1 MRITMIT
8 ILIPT
13 LNEKKNIP
21 IIAKSLL
28 TNNNLDKIIT
38 NIIFIDDNSLDGSD
52 EELNIVSNKFPKV
65 ISIIRKDHSKDLTK
79 SILLG
84 LKLVKSEYVCIMDA
98 DLQHDINAVGIFYDL
113 IKTNKFDLIIG
124 SRFLDN
130 TFANNLSNT
139 RKILSKS
146 GNLIGYIL
154 GIKKIKDPLSGFF
167 MIKTSIFKSIS
178 KKIDTD
184 GFKILLTILAILN
197 KKIKIKEIQ
206 INFYSRKHG
215 QSKLKF
221 KVLIIFLKQIL
232 KLFYNKKNYNKI

>member
-1 MRITMIT
+1 MIT

-21 IIAKSLL
+21 IITKSLL

-65 ISIIRKDHSKDLTK
+65 ISIIRKDHPKDLTK

-84 LKLVKSEYVCIMDA
+84 LKLVKSEYVCVMDA
-98 DLQHDINAVGIFYDL
+98 DLQHDINAVGSFYDL

-184 GFKILLTILAILN
+184 GFKILLTILVILN

-215 QSKLKF
+215 QSKLKS
-221 KVLIIFLKQIL
+221 KVLFIFLKQIL

>member
-1 MRITMIT
+1 MIT

-21 IIAKSLL
+21 IITKSLL
-28 TNNNLDKIIT
+28 TNNNLEKIIT

-65 ISIIRKDHSKDLTK
+65 IYIVRKDHPKDLTK

-130 TFANNLSNT
+130 AFVNNLSNT

-154 GIKKIKDPLSGFF
+154 GIKNIKDPLSGFF

-178 KKIDTD
+178 KKIDTE

-197 KKIKIKEIQ
+197 KKIKIREIQ

-215 QSKLKF
+215 QSKLKS
-221 KVLIIFLKQIL
+221 KVLFIFLKQIL

>member
-1 MRITMIT
+1 MIT

-13 LNEKKNIP
+13 LNERKNIL
-21 IIAKSLL
+21 IITNALL
-28 TNNNLDKIIT
+28 ENNDLEKIIT
-38 NIIFIDDNSLDGSD
+38 NIIFIDDNSSDGTA
-52 EELNIVSNKFPKV
+52 EELNIVSNKFSKV
-65 ISIIRKDHSKDLTK
+65 ISVIRKDHSKDLTK

-184 GFKILLTILAILN
+184 GFKILLTILVILN

-215 QSKLKF
+215 QSKLKS
-221 KVLIIFLKQIL
+221 KVLFIFLKQIL

>member
-1 MRITMIT
+1 MIT

-65 ISIIRKDHSKDLTK
+65 ISIIRKDHPKDLTK

-167 MIKTSIFKSIS
+167 MIKTSIFQSIS

-184 GFKILLTILAILN
+184 GFKILLTILVILN
-197 KKIKIKEIQ
+197 KKIKIREIQ

-215 QSKLKF
+215 QSKLKS
-221 KVLIIFLKQIL
+221 KVLFIFLKQIL

>member
-1 MRITMIT
+1 MIT

-13 LNEKKNIP
+13 LNERKNIL
-21 IIAKSLL
+21 IITNALL
-28 TNNNLDKIIT
+28 ENNDLEKIIT
-38 NIIFIDDNSLDGSD
+38 NIIFIDDNSSDGTA
-52 EELNIVSNKFPKV
+52 EELNIVSNKFSKV
-65 ISIIRKDHSKDLTK
+65 ISVIRKDHSKDLTK

-84 LKLVKSEYVCIMDA
+84 LKLVKSEYVCVMDA
-98 DLQHDINAVGIFYDL
+98 DLQHDINAVNIFYNL
-113 IKTNKFDLIIG
+113 IKTNKSDLIIG

-130 TFANNLSNT
+130 SFINNLSNT

-154 GIKKIKDPLSGFF
+154 GIKDIKDPLSGFF

-184 GFKILLTILAILN
+184 GFKILLTILVILN

-215 QSKLKF
+215 QSKLKS
-221 KVLIIFLKQIL
+221 KVLFIFLKQIL

>member
-1 MRITMIT
+1 MIT

-21 IIAKSLL
+21 IITKSLL

-52 EELNIVSNKFPKV
+52 EELNTISSKFPKV
-65 ISIIRKDHSKDLTK
+65 ISIIRKDHPKDLTK

-84 LKLVKSEYVCIMDA
+84 LKLVKSKYVCIMDA
-98 DLQHDINAVGIFYDL
+98 DLQHDINAVGVFYDL

-130 TFANNLSNT
+130 AYANNLSNT

-178 KKIDTD
+178 KKIDTE
-184 GFKILLTILAILN
+184 GFKILLTILVILN

-215 QSKLKF
+215 QSKLKS
-221 KVLIIFLKQIL
+221 KVLFIFLKQIL
-232 KLFYNKKNYNKI
+232 KLFFNKKNYNKI

>member
-1 MRITMIT
+1 MIT

-21 IIAKSLL
+21 IITKSLL

-65 ISIIRKDHSKDLTK
+65 ISIIRKDHPKDLTK

-130 TFANNLSNT
+130 AFVNNLSNT

-146 GNLIGYIL
+146 GNLIGNIL

-184 GFKILLTILAILN
+184 GFKILLTILVILN

-215 QSKLKF
+215 QSKLKP
-221 KVLIIFLKQIL
+221 KVLFIFLKQIL

>member
-1 MRITMIT
+1 MIT

-13 LNEKKNIP
+13 LNERKNIL
-21 IIAKSLL
+21 IITNALL
-28 TNNNLDKIIT
+28 ENNDLEKIIT
-38 NIIFIDDNSLDGSD
+38 NIIFIDDNSSDGTA
-52 EELNIVSNKFPKV
+52 EELNIVSNKFSKV
-65 ISIIRKDHSKDLTK
+65 ISVIRKDHSKDLTK

-84 LKLVKSEYVCIMDA
+84 LKLVKSEYVCVMDA
-98 DLQHDINAVGIFYDL
+98 DLQHDINAVNIFYNL
-113 IKTNKFDLIIG
+113 IKTNKSDLIIG

-130 TFANNLSNT
+130 SFINNLSNT

-154 GIKKIKDPLSGFF
+154 GIKNIKDPLSGFF

-184 GFKILLTILAILN
+184 GFKILLTILVILN

-215 QSKLKF
+215 QSKLKP
-221 KVLIIFLKQIL
+221 KVLFIFLKQIL

>member
-1 MRITMIT
+1 MIT

-21 IIAKSLL
+21 IITKSLL
-28 TNNNLDKIIT
+28 TNNNLEKIIT

-65 ISIIRKDHSKDLTK
+65 ISIIRKDHPKDLTK

-184 GFKILLTILAILN
+184 GFKILLTILVILN

-215 QSKLKF
+215 QSKLKS
-221 KVLIIFLKQIL
+221 KVLFIFLKQIL

>member
-1 MRITMIT
+1 MK
-8 ILIPT
+8 
-13 LNEKKNIP
+13 KKNIP

-28 TNNNLDKIIT
+28 NNNKLEKIIT
-38 NIIFIDDNSLDGSD
+38 NIIFIDDNSSDGSTA
-52 EELNIVSNKFPKV
+52 EFNKISNEFSKV
-65 ISIIRKDHSKDLTK
+65 KSIIRTDRPKDLTK
-79 SILLG
+79 SILVG
-84 LKLVKSEYVCIMDA
+84 LKLVKSEYVCVMDA
-98 DLQHDINAVGIFYDL
+98 DLQHDINAVGSFYDL

-130 TFANNLSNT
+130 AYANNLSNI

-184 GFKILLTILAILN
+184 GFKILLTILVILN

-215 QSKLKF
+215 QSKLKS
-221 KVLIIFLKQIL
+221 KVLFIFLKQIL

>member
-1 MRITMIT
+1 MIT

-13 LNEKKNIP
+13 LNEKKNIS
-21 IIAKSLL
+21 IITKSLL
-28 TNNNLDKIIT
+28 NNNDLEKIIT
-38 NIIFIDDNSLDGSD
+38 NIIFIDDNSSDGSTA
-52 EELNIVSNKFPKV
+52 EFNKIANEFSKVKSIVRTDKP
-65 ISIIRKDHSKDLTK
+65 KDLTK

-84 LKLVKSEYVCIMDA
+84 LNLVKTKYVCVMDA
-98 DLQHDINAVGIFYDL
+98 DLQHDTNAVSIFYDL

-130 TFANNLSNT
+130 SFVNNLSIT

-184 GFKILLTILAILN
+184 GFKILLTILVILN

-215 QSKLKF
+215 QSKLRP
-221 KVLIIFLKQIL
+221 KVLFIFLKQIL

>member
-1 MRITMIT
+1 MIT

-13 LNEKKNIP
+13 LNERKNIL
-21 IIAKSLL
+21 IITNALL
-28 TNNNLDKIIT
+28 ENNDLEKIIT
-38 NIIFIDDNSLDGSD
+38 NIIFIDDNSSDGTA
-52 EELNIVSNKFPKV
+52 EELNIVSNKFSKV
-65 ISIIRKDHSKDLTK
+65 ISVIRKDHSKDLTK

-84 LKLVKSEYVCIMDA
+84 LKLVKSEYVCVMDA
-98 DLQHDINAVGIFYDL
+98 DLQHDINAVSFFYDL

-130 TFANNLSNT
+130 SFINNLSNT

-154 GIKKIKDPLSGFF
+154 GIKDIKDPLSGFF

-184 GFKILLTILAILN
+184 GFKILLTILVILN

-215 QSKLKF
+215 QSKLKP
-221 KVLIIFLKQIL
+221 KVLFIFLKQIL

>member
-1 MRITMIT
+1 MIT

-13 LNEKKNIP
+13 LNERKNIL
-21 IIAKSLL
+21 IITNALL
-28 TNNNLDKIIT
+28 ENNDLEKIIT
-38 NIIFIDDNSLDGSD
+38 NIIFIDDNSSDGTA
-52 EELNIVSNKFPKV
+52 EELNIVSNKFSKV
-65 ISIIRKDHSKDLTK
+65 ISVIRKDHSKDLTK

-84 LKLVKSEYVCIMDA
+84 LKLVKSEYVCVIDA
-98 DLQHDINAVGIFYDL
+98 DLQHDINAVNIFYNL

-124 SRFLDN
+124 SRFLDKS
-130 TFANNLSNT
+130 FINNLSNT

-154 GIKKIKDPLSGFF
+154 GIKDIKDPLSGFF

-178 KKIDTD
+178 KKIDTE

-215 QSKLKF
+215 QSKLKS
-221 KVLIIFLKQIL
+221 KVLFIFLKQIL

>member
-1 MRITMIT
+1 MIT

-13 LNEKKNIP
+13 LNERKNIL
-21 IIAKSLL
+21 IITNALL
-28 TNNNLDKIIT
+28 ENNDLEKIIT
-38 NIIFIDDNSLDGSD
+38 NIIFIDDNSSDGTA
-52 EELNIVSNKFPKV
+52 EELNIVSNKFSKV
-65 ISIIRKDHSKDLTK
+65 ISVIRKDHSKDLTK

-84 LKLVKSEYVCIMDA
+84 LKLVKSEYVCVMDA
-98 DLQHDINAVGIFYDL
+98 DLQHDINAVNIFYNL
-113 IKTNKFDLIIG
+113 IKTNKSDLIIG

-130 TFANNLSNT
+130 SFINNLSNT

-154 GIKKIKDPLSGFF
+154 GIKDIKDPLSGFF

-184 GFKILLTILAILN
+184 GFKILLTILVILN

-215 QSKLKF
+215 QSKLKP
-221 KVLIIFLKQIL
+221 KVLFIFLKQIL

>member
-1 MRITMIT
+1 MIT

-21 IIAKSLL
+21 IITKSLL

-65 ISIIRKDHSKDLTK
+65 ISIIRKDHPKDLTK

-84 LKLVKSEYVCIMDA
+84 LKLVKSEYVCVMDA
-98 DLQHDINAVGIFYDL
+98 DLQHDINAVGSFYDL

-130 TFANNLSNT
+130 AYANNLSNI

-178 KKIDTD
+178 KKIDTE
-184 GFKILLTILAILN
+184 GFKILLTILVILN

-215 QSKLKF
+215 QSKLKS
-221 KVLIIFLKQIL
+221 KVLFIFLKQIL

>member
-1 MRITMIT
+1 MIT

-21 IIAKSLL
+21 IITKSLL

-38 NIIFIDDNSLDGSD
+38 NIIFIDDNSSDGSD
-52 EELNIVSNKFPKV
+52 KELNIVSNKFPKV
-65 ISIIRKDHSKDLTK
+65 ISIIRKDHPKDLTK

-84 LKLVKSEYVCIMDA
+84 LRLVKSEYVCIMDA

-130 TFANNLSNT
+130 SFVNNLSNT

-146 GNLIGYIL
+146 GNLIAYIL

-184 GFKILLTILAILN
+184 GFKILLTILVILN

-206 INFYSRKHG
+206 INFYSRMHG
-215 QSKLKF
+215 QSKLKS
-221 KVLIIFLKQIL
+221 KVLFIFFKQIL

>member
-1 MRITMIT
+1 MIT

-13 LNEKKNIP
+13 LNERKNIL
-21 IIAKSLL
+21 IITNALL
-28 TNNNLDKIIT
+28 ENNDLEKIIT
-38 NIIFIDDNSLDGSD
+38 NIIFIDDNSSDGTA
-52 EELNIVSNKFPKV
+52 EELNIVSNKFSKV
-65 ISIIRKDHSKDLTK
+65 ISVIRKDHSKDLTK

-84 LKLVKSEYVCIMDA
+84 LKLVKSEYVCVMDA
-98 DLQHDINAVGIFYDL
+98 DLQHDINAVSFFYDL

-130 TFANNLSNT
+130 SFVNNLSNT

-154 GIKKIKDPLSGFF
+154 GIKDIKDPLSGFF

-178 KKIDTD
+178 KKIDTE

-215 QSKLKF
+215 QSKLNS
-221 KVLIIFLKQIL
+221 KVLFIFLKQIL
-232 KLFYNKKNYNKI
+232 KLFFNKKNYNKI

>member
-1 MRITMIT
+1 MIT

-21 IIAKSLL
+21 IITKSLL
-28 TNNNLDKIIT
+28 TNNNLEKIIT
-38 NIIFIDDNSLDGSD
+38 NIIFIDDNSSDGSTA
-52 EELNIVSNKFPKV
+52 EFNKISNEFSKVKSIV
-65 ISIIRKDHSKDLTK
+65 RKDKPKDLTK

-84 LKLVKSEYVCIMDA
+84 LNLVKTKYVCVMDA
-98 DLQHDINAVGIFYDL
+98 DLQHDINAVSIFYNL

-130 TFANNLSNT
+130 SFVNNLSNT

-178 KKIDTD
+178 KKIDTE
-184 GFKILLTILAILN
+184 GFKILLTILTVLN
-197 KKIKIKEIQ
+197 RKIRIKEIQ

-215 QSKLKF
+215 QSKLKPKIIF
-221 KVLIIFLKQIL
+221 IFLKQIL
-232 KLFYNKKNYNKI
+232 KLFFNKKKYIKT

>member
-1 MRITMIT
+1 MIT

-13 LNEKKNIP
+13 LNERKNIL
-21 IIAKSLL
+21 IITNALL
-28 TNNNLDKIIT
+28 ENNDLEKIIT
-38 NIIFIDDNSLDGSD
+38 NIIFIDDNSSDGTA
-52 EELNIVSNKFPKV
+52 EELNIVSNKFSKV
-65 ISIIRKDHSKDLTK
+65 ISVIRKDHSKDLTK

-84 LKLVKSEYVCIMDA
+84 LKLVKSEYVCVIDA
-98 DLQHDINAVGIFYDL
+98 DLQHDINAVNIFYNL
-113 IKTNKFDLIIG
+113 IKTNKSDLIIG

-130 TFANNLSNT
+130 SFINNLSNT

-154 GIKKIKDPLSGFF
+154 GIKNIKDPLSGFF

-184 GFKILLTILAILN
+184 GFKILLTILVILN

-215 QSKLKF
+215 QSKLKI
-221 KVLIIFLKQIL
+221 KVLFIFLKQIF
-232 KLFYNKKNYNKI
+232 KLFSIKKNYNKI

>member
-1 MRITMIT
+1 MIT

-21 IIAKSLL
+21 IITKSLL

-65 ISIIRKDHSKDLTK
+65 ISIIRKDHPKDLTK

-98 DLQHDINAVGIFYDL
+98 DLQHDINAVGSFYDL

-178 KKIDTD
+178 KKIDTE

-206 INFYSRKHG
+206 INFYLRKHG
-215 QSKLKF
+215 QSKLKPR
-221 KVLIIFLKQIL
+221 VLFIFIKQIL
-232 KLFYNKKNYNKI
+232 KLFFNKKNYNKI

>member
-1 MRITMIT
+1 MIT

-13 LNEKKNIP
+13 LNERKNIL
-21 IIAKSLL
+21 IITNALL
-28 TNNNLDKIIT
+28 ENNDLEKIIT
-38 NIIFIDDNSLDGSD
+38 NIIFIDDNSSDGTA
-52 EELNIVSNKFPKV
+52 EELNIVSNKFSKV
-65 ISIIRKDHSKDLTK
+65 ISVIRKDHSKDLTK

-84 LKLVKSEYVCIMDA
+84 LKLVKSEYVCVMDA
-98 DLQHDINAVGIFYDL
+98 DLQHDINAVNIFYNL
-113 IKTNKFDLIIG
+113 IKTNKSDLIIG
-124 SRFLDN
+124 SRFLDKS
-130 TFANNLSNT
+130 FINNLSNT

-154 GIKKIKDPLSGFF
+154 GIKDIKDPLSGFF

-178 KKIDTD
+178 KKIDTE

-215 QSKLKF
+215 QSKLKI
-221 KVLIIFLKQIL
+221 KVLFIFLKQIF
-232 KLFYNKKNYNKI
+232 KLFSIKKNYNKI

>member
-1 MRITMIT
+1 MIT

-21 IIAKSLL
+21 IITKSLL

-38 NIIFIDDNSLDGSD
+38 NIIFIDDNSSDGSD

-65 ISIIRKDHSKDLTK
+65 ISIVRKDHPKDLTK

-98 DLQHDINAVGIFYDL
+98 DLQHDINAVSIFYDL

-130 TFANNLSNT
+130 SFVNNLSNT

-178 KKIDTD
+178 KKIDTE
-184 GFKILLTILAILN
+184 GFKILLTILTVLN
-197 KKIKIKEIQ
+197 RKIRIKEIQ

-215 QSKLKF
+215 QSKLKPKILF
-221 KVLIIFLKQIL
+221 IFLKQIL
-232 KLFYNKKNYNKI
+232 KLFSNKKNYDKI

>member
-1 MRITMIT
+1 MIT

-21 IIAKSLL
+21 IITKSLL
-28 TNNNLDKIIT
+28 TNNNLEKIIT

-65 ISIIRKDHSKDLTK
+65 ISIIRKDHPKDLTK

-84 LKLVKSEYVCIMDA
+84 LRLVKSEYVCIMDA

-178 KKIDTD
+178 NKIDTE

-206 INFYSRKHG
+206 INFYLRKHG
-215 QSKLKF
+215 QSKLKPR
-221 KVLIIFLKQIL
+221 VLFIFIKQIL
-232 KLFYNKKNYNKI
+232 KLFFNKKNYNKI

>member
-1 MRITMIT
+1 MIT

-21 IIAKSLL
+21 IITKSLL

-65 ISIIRKDHSKDLTK
+65 ISIIRKDHPKDLTK

-113 IKTNKFDLIIG
+113 IKTNKLDLIIG

-184 GFKILLTILAILN
+184 GFKILLTILVILN

-215 QSKLKF
+215 QSKLKS
-221 KVLIIFLKQIL
+221 KVLFIFLKQIL

>member
-1 MRITMIT
+1 MIT

-21 IIAKSLL
+21 IITKSLL

-52 EELNIVSNKFPKV
+52 EELNTISSKFPKV
-65 ISIIRKDHSKDLTK
+65 ISIIRKDHPKDLTK

-84 LKLVKSEYVCIMDA
+84 LKLVKSKYVCIMDA
-98 DLQHDINAVGIFYDL
+98 DLQHDINAVGVFYDL

-130 TFANNLSNT
+130 AYANNLSNT

-184 GFKILLTILAILN
+184 GFKILLTILVILN

-215 QSKLKF
+215 QSKLKS
-221 KVLIIFLKQIL
+221 KVLFIFLKQIL

>member
-1 MRITMIT
+1 MIT

-13 LNEKKNIP
+13 LNERKNIL
-21 IIAKSLL
+21 IITNALL
-28 TNNNLDKIIT
+28 ENNDLEKIIT
-38 NIIFIDDNSLDGSD
+38 NIIFIDDNSSDGTA
-52 EELNIVSNKFPKV
+52 EELNIVSNKFSKV
-65 ISIIRKDHSKDLTK
+65 ISVIRKDHSKDLTK

-84 LKLVKSEYVCIMDA
+84 LKLVKSEYVCVMDA
-98 DLQHDINAVGIFYDL
+98 DLQHDINAVNIFYNL
-113 IKTNKFDLIIG
+113 IKTNKSDLIIG

-130 TFANNLSNT
+130 SFINNLSNT

-154 GIKKIKDPLSGFF
+154 GIKDIKDPLSGFF

-178 KKIDTD
+178 KKIDTE
-184 GFKILLTILAILN
+184 GFKILLTILVILN

-215 QSKLKF
+215 QSKLKS
-221 KVLIIFLKQIL
+221 KVLFIFLKQIL

>member
-1 MRITMIT
+1 MIT

-21 IIAKSLL
+21 IITKSLL
-28 TNNNLDKIIT
+28 TNNNLDKIIK
-38 NIIFIDDNSLDGSD
+38 NIIFIDDNSSDGSD

-65 ISIIRKDHSKDLTK
+65 ISIIRKDHPKDLTK

-130 TFANNLSNT
+130 SFVNNLSNT

-184 GFKILLTILAILN
+184 GFKILLTILVILN

-215 QSKLKF
+215 QSKLKS
-221 KVLIIFLKQIL
+221 KVLFIFLKQIL